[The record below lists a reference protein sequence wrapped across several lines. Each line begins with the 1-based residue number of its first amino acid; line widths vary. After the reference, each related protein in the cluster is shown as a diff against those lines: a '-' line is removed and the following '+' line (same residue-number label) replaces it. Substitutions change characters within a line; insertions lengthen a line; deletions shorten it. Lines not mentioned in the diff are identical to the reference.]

1 MLRRETNRV
10 SMQSLSKLKSFR
22 PILGGC
28 ILATIIMGTFPI
40 VGSASASERVLLQA
54 FVVDAVSRDHK
65 RIDRVPIT
73 VTMQVKNETRGNYI
87 CKLAPKVIDS
97 ILIELSKKRFERSPD
112 GALVFAGVNEQLKP
126 IVTSALRWDI
136 VDRIIFKEGAP
147 KIASS
152 SAQLFARTGC
162 MISTSVD
169 SKGKV
174 KK

>member
-1 MLRRETNRV
+1 MLRTRKYWSPKRIV
-10 SMQSLSKLKSFR
+10 
-22 PILGGC
+22 GCC
-28 ILATIIMGTFPI
+28 ILAGMMFYAPSQIST
-40 VGSASASERVLLQA
+40 ASAAERVQLQA

-73 VTMQVKNETRGNYI
+73 VTMLVKSKQRGNYV

-97 ILIELSKKRFERSPD
+97 ILVELSRKRFERGAD
-112 GALVFAGVNEQLKP
+112 GHLLFAGMDAHLKP

-136 VDRIIFKEGAP
+136 VDGIDFKEGAP
-147 KIASS
+147 RISSS

-162 MISTSVD
+162 MISTNVD
-169 SKGKV
+169 SEGKL

>member
-1 MLRRETNRV
+1 
-10 SMQSLSKLKSFR
+10 MQRNSKLGSFHS
-22 PILGGC
+22 ILGGC
-28 ILATIIMGTFPI
+28 VLATIILGAPPSA
-40 VGSASASERVLLQA
+40 GSASAAERVLLQA

-73 VTMQVKNETRGNYI
+73 VTMQVKNKTRGNYV

-97 ILIELSKKRFERSPD
+97 ILVELSKKRFERTPD
-112 GALVFAGVNEQLKP
+112 GALIFAGVNEHLKP

-136 VDRIIFKEGAP
+136 VDQINFKEGAP

-169 SKGKV
+169 SEGKL